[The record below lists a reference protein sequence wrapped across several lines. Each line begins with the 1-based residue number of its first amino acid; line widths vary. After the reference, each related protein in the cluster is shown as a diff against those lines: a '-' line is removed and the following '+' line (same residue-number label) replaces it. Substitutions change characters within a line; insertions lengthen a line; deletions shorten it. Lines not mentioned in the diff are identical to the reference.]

1 VPPTTAIAV
10 HLPAGEL
17 EAVRSA
23 LAEAEFEVLTFA
35 NSAELES
42 LLRRR
47 PDVALAVYDGEADFD
62 ATIEMYAVL
71 HDVGRQ
77 IASLIVVAPATLDR
91 LNLGGQARFSADFV
105 VRPYSPESMRWRVEA
120 LLIRAQTKFVRSD
133 VIGGDAG
140 GAALRHADDSFATGA
155 RRGRVVVVFNPKGGV
170 GKTTLALNTAA
181 LLQLRKRERVLLLDC
196 DTVTGHVLPS
206 LGMAELRTVADIWAA
221 DKKSGINRSLSEMA
235 RFHKS
240 GIRVLAMAQNPL
252 HTEVLEPARVV
263 AAIRDAR
270 YSFDWIIT
278 DLHPDYG
285 PLNQGVFGLADMIV
299 VPVTPDVP
307 CIRAAIQFR
316 EIAADL
322 EIKDRLAIV
331 VNRANSGIGAGDVEK
346 ILALPSLARVRSAGM
361 LFVRAANNGHSAI
374 EENPK
379 DKVVADVDGL
389 VDKLIEARDRMNK
402 GESPW
407 RPPSGGLRGLF
418 GRLSAGDVPA
428 R

>member
-10 HLPAGEL
+10 HLPADEL
-17 EAVRSA
+17 DAVRAA
-23 LAEAEFEVLTFA
+23 LTEAEFEVLTFSGTA
-35 NSAELES
+35 DLET

-47 PDVALAVYDGEADFD
+47 PDVALAVYDGEADFN
-62 ATIEMYAVL
+62 ATIEIYAVL
-71 HDVGRQ
+71 HDAGRQ
-77 IASLIVVAPATLDR
+77 IASLIVVAPTTLDR

-105 VRPYSPESMRWRVEA
+105 VRPYSPDSLRWRVEA
-120 LLIRAQTKFVRSD
+120 LLIRAQTKFIRSD

-140 GAALRHADDSFATGA
+140 GASLRHADDSFATGA

-221 DKKSGINRSLSEMA
+221 DKKTGINRSLSEMA

-240 GIRVLAMAQNPL
+240 GTRVLAMAQNPL

-285 PLNQGVFGLADMIV
+285 PLNQGIFGLADMIV

-331 VNRANSGIGAGDVEK
+331 VNRANSGISAGDVEK

-389 VDKLIEARDRMNK
+389 VDKLLEARDRLNK

-407 RPPSGGLRGLF
+407 RPTSGGLRGFF
-418 GRLSAGDVPA
+418 GRLTAGGAPA
-428 R
+428 H

>member
-1 VPPTTAIAV
+1 VPPTTAIAL
-10 HLPAGEL
+10 HLPGDEL
-17 EAVRSA
+17 EGVRSA
-23 LAEAEFEVLTFA
+23 LIEAEFEVMTFA
-35 NSAELES
+35 NAAELET

-62 ATIEMYAVL
+62 ATIEIYAVL
-71 HDVGRQ
+71 HDAGRQ

-91 LNLGGQARFSADFV
+91 LNMGGQARFSADFV
-105 VRPYSPESMRWRVEA
+105 VRPYSPESLRWRVEA
-120 LLIRAQTKFVRSD
+120 LLIRAQTKFIRSD
-133 VIGGDAG
+133 VIGGESG
-140 GAALRHADDSFATGA
+140 GASLRHADDSFATGA

-206 LGMAELRTVADIWAA
+206 LGMAELRTVSDIWSA
-221 DKKSGINRSLSEMA
+221 DKRSGINRSLSEMA

-263 AAIRDAR
+263 AAIRDTR

-285 PLNQGVFGLADMIV
+285 PLNQGIFGLADMIV

-331 VNRANSGIGAGDVEK
+331 VNRAGSGISPGDVEK

-361 LFVRAANNGHSAI
+361 LFVKAANNGHSAI

-389 VDKLIEARDRMNK
+389 VDKLLEARDRLNK
-402 GESPW
+402 GETPW
-407 RPPSGGLRGLF
+407 RPASGGLRGFF
-418 GRLSAGDVPA
+418 GRLSAGDAAA